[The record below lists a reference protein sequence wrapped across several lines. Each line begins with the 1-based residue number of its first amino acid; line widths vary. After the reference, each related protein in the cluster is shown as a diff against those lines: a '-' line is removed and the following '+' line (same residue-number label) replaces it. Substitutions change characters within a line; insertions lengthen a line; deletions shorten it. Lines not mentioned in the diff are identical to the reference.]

1 MKSVP
6 LFGSNGEPA
15 PACPGGRGPAG
26 AGGPGSCSCPGP
38 MMATWCSLYREQSAS
53 GGNQFTVL
61 SSTYYPM
68 VFVVDGDSLRH
79 HGPTKRRGREDRIQH
94 AWPLRCWL
102 HPPHLYMLLGRSR
115 TRQPRPWVP
124 SWNKL
129 CKSRRKKQTG
139 DVNLLSG
146 TLLSVI
152 SFRRVGHGVGR
163 DFFSMFKSNLLQ
175 QKTPEIR
182 RFQVFSGAAGQI
194 RTADL
199 ILTKD
204 ALYRLSYSS
213 KWRPRWGSN
222 PRPPA

>member
-102 HPPHLYMLLGRSR
+102 HPPHLYTCYSAEAGRGSPDHGCLHG
-115 TRQPRPWVP
+115 TSYVKAEEKNRQE
-124 SWNKL
+124 
-129 CKSRRKKQTG
+129 T
-139 DVNLLSG
+139 
-146 TLLSVI
+146 
-152 SFRRVGHGVGR
+152 
-163 DFFSMFKSNLLQ
+163 
-175 QKTPEIR
+175 
-182 RFQVFSGAAGQI
+182 
-194 RTADL
+194 
-199 ILTKD
+199 
-204 ALYRLSYSS
+204 
-213 KWRPRWGSN
+213 
-222 PRPPA
+222 